1 MNTIE
6 IQKLIDSLLWVL
18 SVLMIICGIITFF
31 IKRESLKFKLRNS
44 LETKEVHYSSYVEK
58 IFSEQEKA
66 FLNTLRSEEE
76 RVNYIQLTI
85 SNYNINFFEEHKL
98 LLEKDLEEIKQ
109 LPIRKKYEVTM
120 NLMEKLIYT
129 DTN

>member
-6 IQKLIDSLLWVL
+6 IEKIIDLIFWVL
-18 SVLMIICGIITFF
+18 LVLVIICGITIFF
-31 IKRESLKFKLRNS
+31 IRTSLKK
-44 LETKEVHYSSYVEK
+44 TKEVHYSSYVEK

-85 SNYNINFFEEHKL
+85 SNHNIFFFEKHKL
-98 LLEKDLEEIKQ
+98 LLGKDLEEIKQ
-109 LPIRKKYEVTM
+109 LPIKEKYKVTM
-120 NLMEKLIYT
+120 HLMEKLIM
-129 DTN
+129 NGKKKE